1 MRSGNGRHR
10 RPRQAPAIFVTAGVT
25 GAGIAL
31 PLFAASG
38 AHAADTATWD
48 RVAQCA
54 SGGVWSA
61 VGSSHYGGLGLT
73 QDLWEEYGGTAY
85 ASSPDLAS
93 RAQQIAVAETIL
105 DARGPGVWSHCAAE
119 AGLKKDG
126 RAPGVDPGS
135 ASPSRPA
142 PSGTSDSSG
151 KSGKS
156 GKSETS
162 GSTGSS
168 DTAGSSGSAGSPGSS
183 GGSAGGSSH
192 GPSSGTS
199 DTSPSSS
206 SSAPGAPDSA
216 GPSDAPKAP
225 KPTGSAKPGGPSHST
240 GPSGGGGAEEAGA
253 PSSGTTGTGKHRG
266 GTGDAG
272 AELGTGVAGEVDDG
286 GRSAGRHASRGGD
299 AHRAA
304 PVAGDYTVRPGDSL
318 SAIAEHQEL
327 PGGWPALYDRN
338 EHVIGADADLIQP
351 GQHLDLGHG
360 AGS

>member
-1 MRSGNGRHR
+1 
-10 RPRQAPAIFVTAGVT
+10 VT

-38 AHAADTATWD
+38 AHAADSTTWD

-61 VGSSHYGGLGLT
+61 AGKGFYGGLGLT

-105 DARGPGVWSHCAAE
+105 DARGPGVWSNCAAE

-142 PSGTSDSSG
+142 PSGTSDPSG

-156 GKSETS
+156 GKSET
-162 GSTGSS
+162 
-168 DTAGSSGSAGSPGSS
+168 AGSSGSSGSSDSAGSSGSS
-183 GGSAGGSSH
+183 GGPSR
-192 GPSSGTS
+192 GPSDGAS
-199 DTSPSSS
+199 DASSSPSSPPS

-225 KPTGSAKPGGPSHST
+225 KPAGSATPGGPSRST
-240 GPSGGGGAEEAGA
+240 GPSGGGSAAETGA
-253 PSSGTTGTGKHRG
+253 PPAGTTGTGKHRG

-299 AHRAA
+299 AHRAD

-318 SAIAEHQEL
+318 SVIAEHHEL

-338 EHVIGADADLIQP
+338 EHVIGADADLIRP